1 VSELP
6 AGGGLEKVGPAEG
19 SCTRVIKI
27 RQLKFKI
34 IEFLRSL
41 VAYLVDHEC
50 LPFPERELMHSR
62 FDQTGAQ
69 HSLSPIMPGWGGDE
83 DSMPQRSTSE
93 WSKLLI
99 LENLTKPES
108 WSST

>member
-6 AGGGLEKVGPAEG
+6 AGGGLENVGPAEG

-50 LPFPERELMHSR
+50 LPFPERARTNAL
-62 FDQTGAQ
+62 AV
-69 HSLSPIMPGWGGDE
+69 
-83 DSMPQRSTSE
+83 
-93 WSKLLI
+93 
-99 LENLTKPES
+99 
-108 WSST
+108 

>member
-69 HSLSPIMPGWGGDE
+69 HSLSPINAEMG
-83 DSMPQRSTSE
+83 R
-93 WSKLLI
+93 
-99 LENLTKPES
+99 
-108 WSST
+108 